1 MTQAVRRSMHSD
13 AAARVLRIAG
23 ALFAFAVLFHNAD
36 HARRGGLSV
45 TTDVFW
51 IGSAAIV
58 LEVGVVALIFGD
70 HEDAPF
76 AATIVGFALALG
88 YVFVHFTPERGWLSD
103 TFVSGTPALISRV
116 AASLEIAGALGL
128 AFAGLVAARAR
139 SPREAQGRSIVGAFR
154 HPIVVLMAAGN
165 LAIFAVAVVDRY
177 G

>member
-13 AAARVLRIAG
+13 AAVRALKIAG
-23 ALFAFAVLFHNAD
+23 AFFTFAVLFHNAD

-70 HEDAPF
+70 HGDAPL

-88 YVFVHFTPERGWLSD
+88 YVFVHFTPDRGWLSD
-103 TFVSGTPALISRV
+103 TFVSGAPALISRV
-116 AASLEIAGALGL
+116 AASLEVAGALGL
-128 AFAGLVAARAR
+128 AFAGLAATRAR
-139 SPREAQGRSIVGAFR
+139 PVREVEGRSMVGAFR
-154 HPIVVLMAAGN
+154 HPIVALMAAGN
-165 LAIFAVAVVDRY
+165 LAIFVLAVVDRY